1 MIIKLISILVLIQTA
16 RSEPQFLTFENGKI
30 GVNFGGYHAEAGLG
44 GLLTGNA
51 AHGGLS
57 ASAGT
62 PYGQVAGAGL
72 GGSLDGRTAGG
83 LYAGASAGHGVGA
96 SAAIGGGLDANGMS
110 VGGIGAESHTGSVSK
125 KVVKVTG
132 TQPESI
138 KTVTYVDEKPP
149 SVDAT
154 YNNGFSAS
162 STFNAQSS
170 INTGVNSQSSVAS
183 TYNAQSP
190 LGSVDSQS
198 TVHTN
203 VETAPQQ
210 TVHVQKLKKRLHHRH
225 HLWPNHNKVLT
236 IEKRV
241 QVPQYQTNTQSQ
253 TQTNVQTGW
262 GQQPAAGFDFRKFFD
277 FSFGANTG
285 LGGFQQQQ
293 AHTGT
298 VVQQQPQIVYE
309 ERVVPK
315 VVYEKRIV
323 PQVVVEKKIVPE
335 TVVVQKV
342 VQPASATTTFT
353 GEVQADKRVESGL
366 NVHKEVNVVATPV
379 QTQGSYAGSNSNIG
393 FSGGVESGLNVH
405 KEVSAVATPV
415 QTQGSYGG
423 NSNANFGFSGGYDHQ
438 AGSKFINDIF
448 NIPIATLQAV
458 NRLVSNKVASG
469 GGNIDIQKTITVNH
483 S

>member
-1 MIIKLISILVLIQTA
+1 MIFKLLPIIVLIQTA
-16 RSEPQFLTFENGKI
+16 RSAPQFLTFENGKI

-62 PYGQVAGAGL
+62 PFGQSAGAGL

-96 SAAIGGGLDANGMS
+96 SAALGGGLDANGMS
-110 VGGIGAESHTGSVSK
+110 LGGIGAESHAGGVSK
-125 KVVKVTG
+125 KVVKVSG
-132 TQPESI
+132 TQPESV

-154 YNNGFSAS
+154 YNNGFSATS
-162 STFNAQSS
+162 SLNAQSS
-170 INTGVNSQSSVAS
+170 INGGINGQSSIAS
-183 TYNAQSP
+183 TLNAQSP
-190 LGSVDSQS
+190 LGSVDAQS
-198 TVHTN
+198 AVQSSI
-203 VETAPQQ
+203 ETGPHK
-210 TVHVQKLKKRLHHRH
+210 TVHVQKLKKHLHHRH
-225 HLWPNHNKVLT
+225 HLWPSHSNVLT

-262 GQQPAAGFDFRKFFD
+262 GQQPAAPAAGFDFNKFFN
-277 FSFGANTG
+277 FNFGV
-285 LGGFQQQQ
+285 GGYQPPQQ
-293 AHTGT
+293 AQG
-298 VVQQQPQIVYE
+298 VPQQPQITYE

-315 VVYEKRIV
+315 VVYEK
-323 PQVVVEKKIVPE
+323 KIVNE
-335 TVVVQKV
+335 TVYVPKV
-342 VQPASATTTFT
+342 VQPAPATTTFT
-353 GEVQADKRVESGL
+353 AEANKRVESGF
-366 NVHKEVNVVATPV
+366 NVHKEVNVAAPVQTQSAYAGSNVYAGYSGGVQSGLNVQKEVSVAATPV
-379 QTQGSYAGSNSNIG
+379 QTGFYA
-393 FSGGVESGLNVH
+393 
-405 KEVSAVATPV
+405 
-415 QTQGSYGG
+415 GG
-423 NSNANFGFSGGYDHQ
+423 NSNANFGYSGGYDSQ
-438 AGSKFINDIF
+438 AGAKFINDIF